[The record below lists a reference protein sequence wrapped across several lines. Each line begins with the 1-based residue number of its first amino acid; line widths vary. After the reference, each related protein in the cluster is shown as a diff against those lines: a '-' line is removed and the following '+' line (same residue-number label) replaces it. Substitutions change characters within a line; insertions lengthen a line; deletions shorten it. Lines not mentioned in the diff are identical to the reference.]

1 MSVYKPKGA
10 THFWYDFEFRG
21 ERFRGSTGE
30 TSRREAEQAER
41 LAREEVKKAALL
53 ADKAT
58 GPTHKRDMPFGL
70 AANRYFED
78 QGQFAA
84 SADEIDAN
92 LERLVKW
99 IGEGR
104 MITTIDDALLSTLVT
119 RRRRE
124 YRWGKKEYGSVSPR
138 QVNYSI
144 TLLLKRV
151 LLMAR
156 DVWRIPLPDMPTWE
170 KHLLPEK
177 RGARELRIAEEAALE
192 KVEREDY
199 RPARLFAQTTGL
211 RRREVCNL
219 TWNMVHWE
227 EGYIEVVGKG
237 DKRHR
242 IPLTRDVLASLKPMR
257 GHHPTHVFTYLCQR
271 TRICPKS
278 GRSYVRG
285 HRYPISY
292 WGWGTA
298 FRRDVDKAGLSG
310 ITIHKLRHTAGSR
323 MSRAKGLSAAS
334 RLLNHSSF
342 EVTRKFYEDANLD
355 DLWEA
360 MEARSKDEASRR
372 KKLVDRTKPP
382 KKSPKSKPDCDIND

>member
-21 ERFRGSTGE
+21 ERFRGSTGQ
-30 TSRREAEQAER
+30 TSRREAEQEER
-41 LAREEVKKAALL
+41 AARDEVRKAALL
-53 ADKAT
+53 ADRVS
-58 GPTHKRDMPFGL
+58 GPVQKRDMPFGV
-70 AANRYFED
+70 AAEQYYQK

-84 SADEIDAN
+84 SAEEIDAN
-92 LERLVKW
+92 LDRLTKW
-99 IGEGR
+99 IGESR
-104 MITTIDDALLSTLVT
+104 MLSTIDDELLSNLVV
-119 RRRRE
+119 RRRRD
-124 YRWGKKEYGSVSPR
+124 YRWRRKECGHVSPR
-138 QVNYSI
+138 QVNYSV
-144 TLLLKRV
+144 TLLLKRI

-156 DVWRIPLPDMPTWE
+156 DVWRIPLPNIPTWD

-177 RGARELRIAEEAALE
+177 RGARELRLAEEAKLE
-192 KVEREDY
+192 TVEREDY

-219 TWNMVHWE
+219 TWGQIHWE

-242 IPLTRDVLASLKPMR
+242 IPLTRDLQAILKAEQGR
-257 GHHPTHVFTYLCQR
+257 HPEHVFTYLCQR
-271 TRICPKS
+271 TRTCPKS
-278 GRSYVRG
+278 GRSYVKG
-285 HRYPISY
+285 QRYPITY

-298 FRRDVDKAGLSG
+298 FRRDVDKAGLTG

-360 MEARSKDEASRR
+360 MEARADDETARR
-372 KKLVDRTKPP
+372 NKLGDNTKSPKKPP
-382 KKSPKSKPDCDIND
+382 KSES